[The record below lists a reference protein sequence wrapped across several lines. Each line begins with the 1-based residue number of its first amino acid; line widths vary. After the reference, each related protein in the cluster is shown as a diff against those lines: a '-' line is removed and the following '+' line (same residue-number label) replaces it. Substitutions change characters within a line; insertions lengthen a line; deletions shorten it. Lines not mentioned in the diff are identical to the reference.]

1 MKTEFIENVHEI
13 KSEKFNDK
21 RGSFLSCFKENEEL
35 FKKVWLDKK
44 ICQINLSLTTKKG
57 TIRGLHY
64 QEKPYQESKLIRCL
78 RGKVWDVVIDLRKNS
93 KTYKKWFSLELCS
106 SKNNAILCFLSKC
119 SIISSNNKMGAILN
133 FLFSNLA
140 CAKIIEISISFCSP
154 VEEIS
159 KFLLFFLLNIC
170 IEQLFGPDTN
180 NS

>member
-106 SKNNAILCFLSKC
+106 SKNNAIFIPEGCAHGFQSLQDNCELLY
-119 SIISSNNKMGAILN
+119 IHSNNYKPLHERGIKWDDPIIKVSWPL
-133 FLFSNLA
+133 NLA
-140 CAKIIEISISFCSP
+140 EISDRDNSFP
-154 VEEIS
+154 YLEAI
-159 KFLLFFLLNIC
+159 
-170 IEQLFGPDTN
+170 
-180 NS
+180 